1 MRPYGK
7 SNSIS
12 TGFSLADS
20 GPLLKIGHNPLP
32 NDLHG
37 LSTNDCYHCYVWVIS
52 LFAKMHYVKDKL
64 GRSRKG
70 DNMPIDNI
78 KNQMMTV
85 SEVSSIGVH
94 PCG

>member
-52 LFAKMHYVKDKL
+52 LFAKMHYVFFA
-64 GRSRKG
+64 SR
-70 DNMPIDNI
+70 NSPLLQNI
-78 KNQMMTV
+78 FPGAGGEN
-85 SEVSSIGVH
+85 
-94 PCG
+94 